1 MLENEKEGA
10 KKFDNSEL
18 LRKANIDREEYFAEL
33 DKERQREQQKIV
45 ADKEFEERKQ
55 REILDLE
62 DQVNALISKN
72 RFFEKEMRSLLI
84 NGDEGDNQ
92 IIEKYKDNHEC
103 IIFVFHQMAIQSITN
118 KEKVS
123 PAEIVEYII

>member
-18 LRKANIDREEYFAEL
+18 LRKANIDREEYYAEL
-33 DKERQREQQKIV
+33 DKERQREQQKLI

-72 RFFEKEMRSLLI
+72 RFFEKEMRSLLL

-92 IIEKYKDNHEC
+92 IIEKYKDKISQNEYEIYQLRC
-103 IIFVFHQMAIQSITN
+103 SIDEVRYS
-118 KEKVS
+118 KRPE
-123 PAEIVEYII
+123 